1 MRRRKKREKKRPKQR
16 RIIPERK
23 FTYSMRRKLMIFF
36 IIIVAVFALLGVRI
50 IYINMSSGDEYK
62 RQVLAQQSFESTTL
76 PYKRGRIVDRQG
88 TVLADSQMVYNVIVD
103 AKQILE
109 EDYYMEPTLDALE
122 SLGIDREEV
131 SDYIQ
136 EHPNS
141 QYYIALKNLPYQDK
155 TDYEDRVESGIQQ
168 EEADEIKV
176 KDRVYDN
183 IKGIWFEDSYIRTYP
198 KNTLAA
204 DVIGF
209 ANQSNVGTG
218 GLEEYYNDTLNG
230 TEGRTYG
237 YLDASSDVETRTIA
251 AQDGD
256 NLVLTLDANL
266 QQIVEEE
273 LESFNENLENNYR
286 TGNGSNNTGCIIMNI
301 NTGEILAMASYP
313 GFDLNDP
320 QNTDAL
326 VGMPKLDDTDTATDE
341 YLTNEDVEDL
351 NEEDVSRYLNALWTN
366 FCISSY
372 YEPGSV
378 AKPFTVSAGLETGTV
393 DPNET
398 FYCPG
403 YKVVD
408 GARIYC
414 HDTEGH
420 GTVTVS
426 QAVEESCNVALMD
439 MGLEIGAENFSKFQ
453 NIFNFGLRTNIDL
466 ADEART
472 DQFLYDPEDMS
483 DTDLATNAFGQNFD
497 VTMIQM
503 ISAFSSVIN
512 GGNYYQP
519 HLVSQITSASGA
531 VVRNIE
537 PQVLKHTVS
546 EQTSARLRS
555 YCEQVVEG
563 TNGTGHS
570 ARPYGYRIGG
580 KTGTGETLPRR
591 NGEYVL
597 SFEGY
602 APADDPQ
609 IAIYVVVDRPNVASQ
624 DDASLATRL
633 TRSILQRALPYL
645 GIPMTEDLTEEEA
658 AELDAEGISYTADV
672 ISEETETGTDETDS
686 NGTDSDGTDS
696 NENDSDGTDLNGTDS
711 EGTDLNKTDSP
722 QG

>member
-1 MRRRKKREKKRPKQR
+1 MRKREKRRDKRKPKRR
-16 RIIPERK
+16 RIEPERK

-36 IIIVAVFALLGVRI
+36 VIIVAVFALLGVRI

-109 EDYYMEPTLDALE
+109 QDYYLTPTLDALE
-122 SLGIDREEV
+122 SLGVDREEV
-131 SDYIQ
+131 SQYIE

-155 TDYEDRVESGIQQ
+155 ADYEAKVENGIEQ
-168 EEADEIKV
+168 EDADKTPVE
-176 KDRVYDN
+176 DRVYDN

-286 TGNGSNNTGCIIMNI
+286 TGNGSNNTGCIIQDI

-313 GFDLNDP
+313 GFNLNDP
-320 QNTDAL
+320 QNTQAL
-326 VGMPKLDDTDTATDE
+326 IGMPKLDDSDTATDE
-341 YLTNEDVEDL
+341 YLTAEDVEDL
-351 NEEDVSRYLNALWTN
+351 NEKDVSRYLNALWSN

-378 AKPFTVSAGLETGTV
+378 AKPFTVAAGLETGTV

-403 YKVVD
+403 YKIVD
-408 GARIYC
+408 GNRIYC

-426 QAVEESCNVALMD
+426 QAVEESCNVALMT
-439 MGLEIGAENFSKFQ
+439 MGLEIGADNFSEFQ

-519 HLVSQITSASGA
+519 HLVSQITSSSGA

-546 EQTSARLRS
+546 EETSSRIRS

-645 GIPMTEDLTEEEA
+645 DIPMTEDLTEEEA
-658 AELDAEGISYTADV
+658 AELDAEGISYTANV
-672 ISEETETGTDETDS
+672 VSEDTETETDGTDSSSTDS
-686 NGTDSDGTDS
+686 NGTDSSGTDSDGTDS
-696 NENDSDGTDLNGTDS
+696 GEGDATQTDS
-711 EGTDLNKTDSP
+711 NSTE
-722 QG
+722 